1 MHFEVG
7 TISGP
12 SAIFMNSY
20 IDDGR
25 HLLGSIVGRIHRRDT
40 QDHAVLDRLNRASS
54 IPRIRHAI
62 RGVRAF
68 FPKLE
73 NLKTSRHTT
82 PMRCTPTRYTPIR
95 YTPSEM
101 HAHMPS
107 EVHAHEIHTHE
118 VHTQEVRYKVYA

>member
-82 PMRCTPTRYTPIR
+82 PMNPARYSLRNNWNPHGSCLQR
-95 YTPSEM
+95 VQRVFEM
-101 HAHMPS
+101 VLKGM
-107 EVHAHEIHTHE
+107 
-118 VHTQEVRYKVYA
+118 